1 LLRLNARA
9 GPGYPLA
16 RRYGTTAAAPR
27 MEYAMS
33 RRAFTLLELLVV
45 ISIIAALA
53 ALLVPIISI
62 ARKAAKD
69 AKCATL
75 MGQIGA
81 ALAGY
86 KDANGSFPEQLW
98 QTLGSDP
105 FASAFG
111 MSNAGST
118 PVAVTSLTEANW
130 RSVNFTLKSQLQT
143 VDPDTFRN
151 TPSNPLAATPD
162 LGDPGN
168 YIVDPYGTRNLFAV
182 IRYRPARYYPF
193 NGAVSS
199 SNPTID
205 TANPPNPN
213 SYQLWSCGWDGKDE
227 FGEKLWTINGMILKG
242 DDVMNWS
249 NK

>member
-1 LLRLNARA
+1 
-9 GPGYPLA
+9 
-16 RRYGTTAAAPR
+16 
-27 MEYAMS
+27 MDHAMS

-53 ALLVPIISI
+53 ALLVPIIGI

-75 MGQIGA
+75 MGQVGA
-81 ALAGY
+81 ALNLY
-86 KDANGSFPEQLW
+86 KSANGAFPEQLW
-98 QTLGSDP
+98 STLASDP

-111 MSNAGST
+111 VTSTGST
-118 PVAVTSLTEANW
+118 PVAVTTITEATW
-130 RSVNFTLKSQLQT
+130 RSVNMTLKTQLQT

-151 TPSNPLAATPD
+151 TPSNPNLATPD
-162 LGDPGN
+162 PSDPGN

-193 NGAVSS
+193 TGTVSGT
-199 SNPTID
+199 NPTID

-227 FGEKLWTINGMILKG
+227 FGQLLWTINGMTLKG
-242 DDVMNWS
+242 DDVINWS